1 MGMKSIIAQNVK
13 SIIKAR
19 GYKQSAVAKMAG
31 INEKTFSNMMT
42 GRKVITDYD
51 VSKIIKALGVTPNEI
66 FGYVVDDRRSA

>member
-1 MGMKSIIAQNVK
+1 MKSIIAQNVK

>member
-1 MGMKSIIAQNVK
+1 MKSIIARNVK

-42 GRKVITDYD
+42 GRKVITDCD

-66 FGYVVDDRRSA
+66 FGYVADDRRSA